1 MKITAMVP
9 VRKGSQRVKSKNS
22 KSFSDTSLI
31 DIRLN
36 LLKNV
41 NGLDQIIVS
50 TDCEECT
57 SIAKSHNIEVIAR
70 DPYYAGDIP
79 NNEFL
84 KNLAESCPGDAMMYS
99 VVTNPFLRKSTI
111 EKNLNLFRQGG
122 MDSIM
127 SVSLEKKFLWLD
139 GKPINYEATRAP
151 RSQLLPEIV
160 SLNFAMSIIETKKMI
175 EKENLIGDNPLL
187 ITLDKI
193 QSIDIDDEEDFM
205 IAETLYEKL
214 GFDWILQ

>member
-1 MKITAMVP
+1 MKIVAMVP

-22 KSFSDTSLI
+22 KPFAGTTLL

-36 LLKNV
+36 LLKQV
-41 NGLDQIIVS
+41 KGLDDIIVS
-50 TDCEECT
+50 TDCENCK
-57 SIAKSHNIEVIAR
+57 SIARAQGITVMER

-84 KNLAESCPGDAMMYS
+84 KNLAENCPGDAMMYS
-99 VVTNPFLRKSTI
+99 TVTSPFLRKSTI

-127 SVSLEKKFLWLD
+127 SISLEKKFLWLD
-139 GKPINYEATRAP
+139 GKPINYEANKAP

-160 SLNFAMSIIETKKMI
+160 SLNFAMSIIDTKVMI
-175 EKENLIGDNPLL
+175 EKEQLLGDNPLL

-193 QSIDIDDEEDFM
+193 QSTDIDDEDDFF
-205 IAETLYEKL
+205 IAETLFNKL
-214 GFDWILQ
+214 GIDWVMS